1 MMSASGLF
9 LFLHTTLVYP
19 QDPHSILAISSATIP
34 ESTKLS
40 ATEETSLMT
49 DFPALGFIYVSE
61 VSVEKGKMTVLSPCP
76 GKLPK
81 PFLILGAQKW
91 IET

>member
-1 MMSASGLF
+1 MERKIQETRFVKVDPGD
-9 LFLHTTLVYP
+9 TLS
-19 QDPHSILAISSATIP
+19 HSILAISSATIP

-49 DFPALGFIYVSE
+49 DFPALGFIYISE
-61 VSVEKGKMTVLSPCP
+61 VAEDKGKMTVLSPCP